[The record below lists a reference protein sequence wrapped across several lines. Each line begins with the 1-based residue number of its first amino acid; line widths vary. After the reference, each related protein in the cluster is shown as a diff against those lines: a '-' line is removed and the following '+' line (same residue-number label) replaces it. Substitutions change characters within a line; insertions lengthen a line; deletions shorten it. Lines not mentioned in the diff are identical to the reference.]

1 MDLSITDN
9 ARNWIRTKGGAAAV
23 DLLACST

>member
-1 MDLSITDN
+1 MQLVITDN
-9 ARNWIRTKGGAAAV
+9 ARARIKEKGGAAAV